1 VTVVSQPPVAGS
13 AARGYVTR
21 EESLRL
27 KFVYNL
33 LYARRGA
40 GLASACTLL
49 LLQALWPHGALA
61 LVAAL
66 LVLVPLSSYALE
78 FWLRRSTRIQLA
90 GHIALAVDLVVIT
103 GTAVALGGL
112 SSGVPALYLW
122 VIVASGM
129 LFRNRIVPFYAAACL
144 VLSLILLGLETGGWL
159 TSLPAL
165 PAPVPQIVR
174 AVMLALSTI
183 MVGLGATL
191 LMRAQQ
197 QTAKEVELLNTEMER
212 RVGAA
217 TLDLAEAL
225 RESKELH
232 SRLNDSYENLSRMQR
247 FRDEMIHK
255 IVHDLKSP
263 LSNILTTLDIV
274 RMTLE
279 AQGVEPES
287 DEVHLVENAR
297 LSAEQMERL
306 IGNLLDIHRI
316 EEGRLAVRLEPVDL
330 APTLRER
337 CQQLAARLAQKHLSL
352 EAAIPDRLPAA
363 RADQALLVRVVDNLL
378 DNAVK
383 YTPSGGHILVSA
395 QPEDHEVVVCV
406 ADSGPG
412 IPPPDRE
419 RVFEKF
425 EQLSGARHGD
435 FGVGLGLAF
444 CRLAVT
450 AQGGHIW
457 VAPDEEGAKFCVA
470 LERVAA

>member
-1 VTVVSQPPVAGS
+1 MTVVSQPPEAGS
-13 AARGYVTR
+13 TTRGYVSR
-21 EESLRL
+21 EGLLRL
-27 KFVYNL
+27 QFLNNL
-33 LYARRGA
+33 LQTRRGA
-40 GLASACTLL
+40 GLASAVALL
-49 LLQALWPHGALA
+49 LLQSIWPHPTLA
-61 LVAAL
+61 LVNAL
-66 LVLVPLSSYALE
+66 IVLVPISSYALE
-78 FWLRRSTRIQLA
+78 LWLRRSTRIQLA
-90 GHIALAVDLVVIT
+90 GHIALGVDLVVIT
-103 GTAVALGGL
+103 GVALGLGGL

-122 VIVASGM
+122 VIVAGGM
-129 LFRNRIVPFYAAACL
+129 LFRARVVPAYAAGCL
-144 VLSLILLGLETGGWL
+144 ALTLAILAAEAGGWL
-159 TSLPAL
+159 AFLPSL
-165 PAPVPQIVR
+165 PAPVPSIVR
-174 AVMLALSTI
+174 AVMLTLSTI
-183 MVGLGATL
+183 MVGLGTTL
-191 LMRAQQ
+191 LVRAQRR
-197 QTAKEVELLNTEMER
+197 TAEEVEQLHAEMES

-217 TLDLAEAL
+217 TVDLAEAL

-232 SRLNDSYENLSRMQR
+232 DRLNDSYENLNRMQR
-247 FRDEMIHK
+247 FRDEMTHM

-274 RMTLE
+274 HMTLE
-279 AQGVEPES
+279 AQGIRPES
-287 DEVHLVENAR
+287 DEMRLVDNAR

-316 EEGRLAVRLEPVDL
+316 EEGRLTVQLEAVDL

-337 CQQLAARLAQKHLSL
+337 CRQLAARLAQKHLSL
-352 EAAIPDRLPAA
+352 EAAIPERLPAA

-435 FGVGLGLAF
+435 FGAGLGLAF